1 MSSPAAAEEEES
13 TDVEVDEDDLD
24 EEDYD
29 SSDLDS
35 DEEDEGSSDEEES
48 NGETRVAAEGPTR
61 CICME
66 PWTCNDAHRTC
77 SIPCGHVYGRSCV
90 EKWLNRCVKAEYTS
104 KFIKLKAEV
113 DSQLQQ
119 CRADNAKSIA
129 RTRCEVSDMHSK
141 LAEQLRSDI
150 RGLTRQALVEEAAKL
165 VKTNF
170 VSLKAQMKKLV
181 EENATPMDLIEFMEQ
196 NYNKLSIPSS
206 PRDDA
211 SSEAPAPL

>member
-1 MSSPAAAEEEES
+1 MSSPAAAAEEES

-24 EEDYD
+24 EEYYD

-35 DEEDEGSSDEEES
+35 DEEDEGSSDEEE
-48 NGETRVAAEGPTR
+48 TRVAAEGPTC

-66 PWTCNDAHRTC
+66 PWTCNDAHRIC

-104 KFIKLKAEV
+104 KVIKLKAEV

-129 RTRCEVSDMHSK
+129 RTFSEVFDMRSK

-150 RGLTRQALVEEAAKL
+150 RGLTRQALVEEAGKL

-170 VSLKAQMKKLV
+170 VSLKAQMKKMV

-196 NYNKLSIPSS
+196 NYNKLSIIPSS
-206 PRDDA
+206 PRDDEP
-211 SSEAPAPL
+211 SEAPAPL